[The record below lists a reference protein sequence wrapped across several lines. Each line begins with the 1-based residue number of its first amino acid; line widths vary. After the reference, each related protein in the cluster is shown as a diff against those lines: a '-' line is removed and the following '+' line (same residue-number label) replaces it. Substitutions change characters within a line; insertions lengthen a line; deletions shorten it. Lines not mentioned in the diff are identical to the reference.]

1 MGSRPARRAESRR
14 LQDLRAIPWVFG
26 WMQSRHAVP
35 AWFGV
40 GYALERFAAKG
51 RDQEKQLKEMMRSF
65 VLFSDLV
72 HNVEIAMAKADLT
85 IARLYANI
93 LVSEAGLR
101 ERVFTMLAEEFER
114 TRRMLLLI
122 TGQKELLEANPV
134 LAQSIRLRNP
144 YVDPMS
150 LIQVELLRRK
160 RSGADAQAPNY
171 ALGAT
176 INGIAAG
183 LHNTG

>member
-1 MGSRPARRAESRR
+1 MGSRPVRRSASRS
-14 LQDLRAIPWVFG
+14 LDDLRAIPWVFG

-40 GYALERFAAKG
+40 GYALERFAAAG
-51 RDQEKQLKEMMRSF
+51 TENAQLLQEMLRDF
-65 VLFSDLV
+65 PVFSNMIS
-72 HNVEIAMAKADLT
+72 NVELAMAKADFT
-85 IARLYANI
+85 IARLYAD
-93 LVSEAGLR
+93 LVSDAGIR
-101 ERVFTMLAEEFER
+101 ERVFGMLQEEFLR
-114 TRRMLLLI
+114 TRRVLLSL
-122 TGQKELLEANPV
+122 TGQAELIERNPV
-134 LAQSIRLRNP
+134 LFRSIRLRNP

-150 LIQVELLRRK
+150 LVQVDLLRRK
-160 RSGADAQAPNY
+160 RSGSKDAGLNY